1 MKKKAQIEFRT
12 MAIVIVLVIVVLVIV
27 IGGYALTSQ
36 QFLDYF
42 GNTKFQEE
50 NITIKEIAYIRYD
63 ISKDKV
69 QYYDST
75 SWNDFP
81 QNKETVLDNKKISE
95 DALKLEF
102 SKLYYTRNFP
112 ATLILVER
120 NNKKIKELQGWE
132 SGRAYKKEFIISGF
146 SQEEKGA
153 VFIETMHTSAR
164 NDPNR
169 GESKTR
175 FRLSLDNN
183 LCEYIG
189 LGDLCPIF
197 KYLDSPEYEIIGKTA
212 EWRDAVLKNPI
223 SINYKTLNENEFVPK
238 TETFCIQKIDDI
250 YLNINLNEPKTSC

>member
-1 MKKKAQIEFRT
+1 

-102 SKLYYTRNFP
+102 SKLYYTRKFP
-112 ATLILVER
+112 VTLPLVEVV
-120 NNKKIKELQGWE
+120 NKKIKELAGWE
-132 SGRAYKKEFIISGF
+132 NGRIYKKEFTITGF
-146 SQEEKGA
+146 SQKEKGSL
-153 VFIETMHTSAR
+153 FITAAHTSS
-164 NDPNR
+164 NLDQ
-169 GESKTR
+169 GKGDLTTY
-175 FRLSLDNN
+175 FKLSLDNT
-183 LCEYIG
+183 LSEYSTSI
-189 LGDLCPIF
+189 DYSPIF

-212 EWRDAVLKNPI
+212 EWRDSVLKNPI
-223 SINYKTLNENEFVPK
+223 SINYKTLSDNQFVLK
-238 TETFCIQKIDDI
+238 TETFCVQKIDDL
-250 YLNINLNEPKTSC
+250 YLNINLNEPKSSC